1 MLLEGF
7 QSDWFDY
14 WSSFPLAAV
23 VVVPFVH
30 NRRGTRPLVC
40 LSGAAPQANRR
51 RSSVL
56 IIEYE
61 VVFRQEN
68 MQNKAPI
75 LLIITPCWEQSIFVF
90 HCERTQYLLLSMT
103 QFTHQ

>member
-1 MLLEGF
+1 MCVVGGF
-7 QSDWFDY
+7 PVRLVEY
-14 WSSFPLAAV
+14 WSSFPPAAV

-51 RSSVL
+51 PSSVL
-56 IIEYE
+56 IKEFE

-68 MQNKAPI
+68 MQNKGP
-75 LLIITPCWEQSIFVF
+75 LC
-90 HCERTQYLLLSMT
+90 
-103 QFTHQ
+103 